1 MCLSTLIRGH
11 STDHVSP
18 VFQSLFN
25 MESSLQQTRKKK
37 KSELTLIGLMIQI
50 SLYRLSCQALTQHSG
65 IFMNEEVLNGIGIAV
80 SSGSLRERPASDF

>member
-1 MCLSTLIRGH
+1 
-11 STDHVSP
+11 
-18 VFQSLFN
+18 

-80 SSGSLRERPASDF
+80 SSGSLRERPASDFGIKRVTYVSRDAYKLAYCC